1 MARLKRLTLP
11 PLRHALAAIALILA
25 APALAGP
32 LDGKSYIV
40 EISSSQ
46 SSSGYAEYLLP
57 PLLAELARSRM
68 RPAKG
73 PGADVVVN
81 IVTESDVGQWVGSG
95 DARQWLYTVQI
106 TVGISPESYV
116 IPQEGTPVFGIRAR
130 LMTPNSDRE
139 DELNCLTRL
148 AARTAIRNYQ
158 PEGIFTTDGSSC
170 LRR

>member
-1 MARLKRLTLP
+1 MAKPQGLFSTTVL
-11 PLRHALAAIALILA
+11 AIAATCGLA
-25 APALAGP
+25 APAQAGP
-32 LDGKSYIV
+32 LDGKTYII

-57 PLLAELARSRM
+57 PLLAELARSKM

-81 IVTESDVGQWVGSG
+81 IVTESDVGQWMGSG
-95 DARQWLYTVQI
+95 EDRAWIYTVQI
-106 TVGISPESYV
+106 TIGISPESYV
-116 IPQEGTPVFGIRAR
+116 IPLDGTPVFGIRAR
-130 LMTPNSDRE
+130 LLTPNPDRE